1 MFMKSSKSSA
11 MCTVCSIVTWIVM
24 VLAALAVVASL
35 VGVYKAHFLA
45 GGATFGTTN
54 GSLALISLVAT
65 LAFLM
70 KMMMYCPCR
79 NGK

>member
-1 MFMKSSKSSA
+1 MFSKNSKSDL
-11 MCTVCSIVTWIVM
+11 MCTFCWIITYIVM
-24 VLAALAVVASL
+24 VLSVLVTIAAL

-54 GSLALISLVAT
+54 GSLSLVALIGS
-65 LAFLM
+65 LAFTI

-79 NGK
+79 K